1 MPEHIDL
8 VCPCFFNHKNPIRY
22 EDVCTIDLDIDIQY
36 QEHILITI
44 IHKFITNFVN
54 YIGIY

>member
-1 MPEHIDL
+1 MQKIL
-8 VCPCFFNHKNPIRY
+8 ILIFFNHKNPIRY
-22 EDVCTIDLDIDIQY
+22 EDACTIDLDIKY

-44 IHKFITNFVN
+44 IHQFITNFVN